1 MSSFLTC
8 SFYSV
13 TSELTHLEFGLV
25 ALLRFPKALTCP
37 WGSSQPLQDQG
48 RWTPSGFHV
57 LSGPGKLA
65 GLGNLVLTVV
75 NRWLNSQLRGSDS
88 GLYLGTS
95 QSGDKDLLNAQ
106 DSRRI
111 QT

>member
-1 MSSFLTC
+1 MCSFLTC
-8 SFYSV
+8 SFYFV

-25 ALLRFPKALTCP
+25 TLLGFLKAFTCP

-57 LSGPGKLA
+57 LSGPEKLA
-65 GLGNLVLTVV
+65 GLGNLVLTLV
-75 NRWLNSQLRGSDS
+75 NRWLNSQLRGSNS

-95 QSGDKDLLNAQ
+95 QSGDKDLLNAL